1 MTDPSAGVKSFAEN
15 TADLVLEAVYRQQRQ
30 LILEDID
37 TTDLRHFAQV
47 VRSGALQC
55 LRSLSVSQSGSED
68 ESGVLDLVSSFDNT
82 VCGGLKQLSLLFSG
96 GGREAAESCVVNCGI
111 GDAVIMRLA
120 EVVQKG
126 CLPALELLA
135 LSDCYITKSSDTLLI
150 KALKSGAK
158 KMKKLAIKT
167 KRTSMAPGCMNL
179 LQNQQTKKSLR
190 SPSRSPSR

>member
-37 TTDLRHFAQV
+37 ATDLRHFTQV
-47 VRSGALQC
+47 VRAGALQC
-55 LRSLSVSQSGSED
+55 LRSLTVSQSGNED
-68 ESGVLDLVSSFDNT
+68 ERGVLDLVSSFDNT

-96 GGREAAESCVVNCGI
+96 GAGESGESCVVNCGI

-179 LQNQQTKKSLR
+179 LQNQQAKKSLR
-190 SPSRSPSR
+190 SRSRSPSR

>member
-37 TTDLRHFAQV
+37 ATDLRHFTQV
-47 VRSGALQC
+47 VRAGALQC
-55 LRSLSVSQSGSED
+55 LRSLTVSQSGNED
-68 ESGVLDLVSSFDNT
+68 ESDVLDLVSSFDNT

-96 GGREAAESCVVNCGI
+96 GAGESGESCVVNCGI

-179 LQNQQTKKSLR
+179 LQNQQAKKSLR
-190 SPSRSPSR
+190 SRSRSPSR